1 MGRDATRPQ
10 HARCTMQAIHDNTR
24 RQDAR
29 SRRSSSNRRLTDA
42 SDSKSPSREREQ
54 SRCDSDGGALT
65 ARAVW
70 QMPAQ
75 QSTQREARR
84 ERLPATRVD
93 QESRRLLLAR
103 ISGSSPPA
111 RRDLHAICH
120 DVARSRGVSGSAI
133 NVCDARSATEARGA
147 REHQQHQQ
155 HHDLANDP
163 SRRAPPTP
171 SAKQALARVRPP
183 TACAH
188 HMKGGARTRMHTCRA
203 RAPPSRR
210 RPSSIRARSERG
222 ATHDLFWWRE
232 N

>member
-1 MGRDATRPQ
+1 MQLHIQDLLYTRTRMAVQMGRDATRPQ
-10 HARCTMQAIHDNTR
+10 HARCTMQATHANTR
-24 RQDAR
+24 RQRAR

-42 SDSKSPSREREQ
+42 SDSKSPSRERAQ
-54 SRCDSDGGALT
+54 SRCDSDGGALA

-103 ISGSSPPA
+103 RSGSSPPA
-111 RRDLHAICH
+111 RRDLHAICD

-171 SAKQALARVRPP
+171 SAMRSRAFGRRQHV
-183 TACAH
+183 
-188 HMKGGARTRMHTCRA
+188 HT
-203 RAPPSRR
+203 
-210 RPSSIRARSERG
+210 I
-222 ATHDLFWWRE
+222 
-232 N
+232 

>member
-1 MGRDATRPQ
+1 MQTHAQSQVTHVQLHIQDLLYTRTRMAVQMGRDATRPQ

-54 SRCDSDGGALT
+54 SRCDSDGGALA

-93 QESRRLLLAR
+93 Q
-103 ISGSSPPA
+103 
-111 RRDLHAICH
+111 
-120 DVARSRGVSGSAI
+120 VV
-133 NVCDARSATEARGA
+133 
-147 REHQQHQQ
+147 
-155 HHDLANDP
+155 
-163 SRRAPPTP
+163 RRALC
-171 SAKQALARVRPP
+171 SLADQE
-183 TACAH
+183 AAH
-188 HMKGGARTRMHTCRA
+188 RRA
-203 RAPPSRR
+203 EISM
-210 RPSSIRARSERG
+210 
-222 ATHDLFWWRE
+222 
-232 N
+232 

>member
-1 MGRDATRPQ
+1 MAVQMGRDATRPQ

-24 RQDAR
+24 RQQAR

-42 SDSKSPSREREQ
+42 SDSKSPSRERAQ
-54 SRCDSDGGALT
+54 SRCDSDGGALA

-103 ISGSSPPA
+103 RSGSSPPA

-133 NVCDARSATEARGA
+133 NVCDVRSATEARGA

-163 SRRAPPTP
+163 SRRAPCKT
-171 SAKQALARVRPP
+171 
-183 TACAH
+183 
-188 HMKGGARTRMHTCRA
+188 GA
-203 RAPPSRR
+203 
-210 RPSSIRARSERG
+210 RARSAADSMCTPNERRCSNAHAHASRARSTKSTEACVDQG
-222 ATHDLFWWRE
+222 EKRGRGGP
-232 N
+232 